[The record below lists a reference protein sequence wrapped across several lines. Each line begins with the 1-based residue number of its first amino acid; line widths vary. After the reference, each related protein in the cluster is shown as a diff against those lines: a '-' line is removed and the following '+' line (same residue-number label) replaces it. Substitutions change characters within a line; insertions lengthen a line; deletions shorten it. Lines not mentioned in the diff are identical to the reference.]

1 MNAFLLSAASGG
13 PGCCKEHG
21 VQEGRPPGAARA
33 QALSPP
39 PTGARLGHMPRRDA
53 TTPCLR
59 TPTGRGG
66 SEETVASSRE
76 PRAGSQLGAE
86 RSAQGKGAAWRASRW
101 KAGVLSRQTWVQ
113 VWPSTTWSRS
123 SLLRL
128 KTRNAARR
136 TSHGEH
142 GERRTGCSGTLAL
155 EEGSAVASPDFL
167 GPPEHPDRALEE
179 PGSQNHQRTSGKTMP
194 QGDIASLRTRYQE
207 KCG

>member
-1 MNAFLLSAASGG
+1 MNASLLSAASGG

-21 VQEGRPPGAARA
+21 VQEGRPPGATRA

-39 PTGARLGHMPRRDA
+39 PAGARLGHVPRRDA

-101 KAGVLSRQTWVQ
+101 KAGVLSRETGSGVAFH
-113 VWPSTTWSRS
+113 TCSRS

-142 GERRTGCSGTLAL
+142 GERRTGCFGTLAP

-179 PGSQNHQRTSGKTMP
+179 PGSQNHQRTSGKTML
-194 QGDIASLRTRYQE
+194 QGDIAPPRTRYQE